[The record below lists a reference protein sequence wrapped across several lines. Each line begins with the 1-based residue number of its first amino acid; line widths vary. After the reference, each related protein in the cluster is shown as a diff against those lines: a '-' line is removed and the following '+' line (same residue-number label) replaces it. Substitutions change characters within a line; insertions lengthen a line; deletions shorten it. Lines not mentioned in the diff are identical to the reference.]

1 MAANEFQ
8 ESSYAI
14 EGRHSSNEKAQMS
27 DTHSKRGGW
36 ITFSFITGTL
46 IGLTLAAGGWGTNFV
61 VYLIEKFHFKS
72 IVATQIGNIVNGST
86 SLFPVLAAIIAD
98 SMLGCYSVIWISSS
112 LSFLGIQLL
121 ALTAALKSLRPQTC
135 VNGPSLCPMPTK
147 IQFAVLYMGIVLAS
161 IGQGGT
167 RFTIAAMGA
176 NQFDNAKDQAIFFN
190 WYVVILY
197 ASAVLGS
204 TVIVYIEDSFS
215 WALGF
220 GICVVVT
227 LIGLA
232 IFLLGNRYYRHIKP
246 QGSPFTSLARVIVAA
261 TRKRKI
267 PISSKS
273 GDYYSEQLGKV
284 EKVVAVPTESFRFLN
299 RAALKTEGDTNSDS
313 SIAKPWRLCSVQQV
327 EDLKSLIRICPIL
340 SSGIFLSTPI
350 GVLTSLTVLQALT
363 VDRHLGPHFKIPA
376 GTVVVFTLASTAIS
390 LTLIDRILYPI
401 WQKLSHQSPT
411 PLQRIAL
418 GHVFN
423 ALGMIVAALVESKRL
438 KITKTHHLTDE
449 TNSTIPM
456 SVLWLVPQMAV
467 VGIGEAFHYPGQV
480 TLYYQEFPTSLRS
493 TSTAMCAMIIGIA
506 YYLSN
511 AVIGLTQRATGWL
524 PDNIN
529 NGRLDNV
536 YWMLLVVGV
545 INFGYYLIC
554 ARFYR
559 YRNVGKENEN
569 YISDR

>member
-1 MAANEFQ
+1 MINYYE
-8 ESSYAI
+8 
-14 EGRHSSNEKAQMS
+14 
-27 DTHSKRGGW
+27 
-36 ITFSFITGTL
+36 
-46 IGLTLAAGGWGTNFV
+46 
-61 VYLIEKFHFKS
+61 
-72 IVATQIGNIVNGST
+72 
-86 SLFPVLAAIIAD
+86 
-98 SMLGCYSVIWISSS
+98 
-112 LSFLGIQLL
+112 
-121 ALTAALKSLRPQTC
+121 LRK
-135 VNGPSLCPMPTK
+135 L
-147 IQFAVLYMGIVLAS
+147 
-161 IGQGGT
+161 
-167 RFTIAAMGA
+167 
-176 NQFDNAKDQAIFFN
+176 DNAITQ
-190 WYVVILY
+190 
-197 ASAVLGS
+197 S
-204 TVIVYIEDSFS
+204 
-215 WALGF
+215 
-220 GICVVVT
+220 
-227 LIGLA
+227 
-232 IFLLGNRYYRHIKP
+232 
-246 QGSPFTSLARVIVAA
+246 
-261 TRKRKI
+261 
-267 PISSKS
+267 
-273 GDYYSEQLGKV
+273 
-284 EKVVAVPTESFRFLN
+284 RFLN

-313 SIAKPWRLCSVQQV
+313 SIAKPWRLCSVQEV

-376 GTVVVFTLASTAIS
+376 GTMVVFTLASTAIS
-390 LTLIDRILYPI
+390 LILIDRILYPI

-423 ALGMIVAALVESKRL
+423 ALGMLVAALVESKRL

-511 AVIGLTQRATGWL
+511 AVIGLTQRTTGWL

-545 INFGYYLIC
+545 VNFGYYLIC